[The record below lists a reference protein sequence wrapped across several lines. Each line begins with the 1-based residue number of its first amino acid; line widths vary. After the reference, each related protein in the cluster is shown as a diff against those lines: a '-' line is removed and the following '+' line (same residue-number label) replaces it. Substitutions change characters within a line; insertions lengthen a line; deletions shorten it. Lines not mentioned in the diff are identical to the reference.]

1 VRRRLA
7 VVAAAV
13 AFLLVTLLVARWLTT
28 EGRERDA
35 VTDLLHAQARGDAE
49 AMLRWLDGCR
59 ADARC
64 VATVRADARRL
75 RRPGRLEI
83 LSYDSATAYALGGST
98 GPTRVAWRVVGRG
111 LPVVQC
117 VEVSRGGTVLA
128 GRSVTLRRLSAPIG
142 RESPC

>member
-35 VTDLLHAQARGDAE
+35 VTDLLRAQARGDAE
-49 AMLRWLDGCR
+49 AMLRRLDGCR

-83 LSYDSATAYALGGST
+83 LSYDSATAYALGDST

-117 VEVSRGGTVLA
+117 VDVSRGGTVLA

-142 RESPC
+142 LESPC

>member
-35 VTDLLHAQARGDAE
+35 VTDLLRAQARGDAG
-49 AMLRWLDGCR
+49 AMLRQLDGCR

-64 VATVRADARRL
+64 AATVRADAQRL

-83 LSYDSATAYALGGST
+83 LSYDSGTAYALGASA

-117 VEVSRGGTVLA
+117 VEVARAGTVLA

>member
-35 VTDLLHAQARGDAE
+35 VTGLLRAQARGDAG
-49 AMLRWLDGCR
+49 AMLRRLDGCR

-64 VATVRADARRL
+64 AATVRADARRL

-83 LSYDSATAYALGGST
+83 LAYDSGTAYALGASS

-117 VEVSRGGTVLA
+117 VEVARGGTVLA